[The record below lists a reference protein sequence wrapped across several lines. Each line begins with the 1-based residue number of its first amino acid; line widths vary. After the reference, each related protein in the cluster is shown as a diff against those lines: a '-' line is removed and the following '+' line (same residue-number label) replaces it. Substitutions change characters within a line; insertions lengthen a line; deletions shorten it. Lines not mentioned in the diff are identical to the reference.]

1 MSAPSDLG
9 RYRTRRPQEGGATYD
24 YVVVGAG
31 SGGCVVA
38 GRLSEDPDVRVCLI
52 EAGPEDGA
60 DRTRIPSAAGMLQQS
75 EYDWDYDTGEEP
87 FCGGRRIY
95 LPRGKVLGG
104 TSVLNGM
111 VYIRGNPA
119 DYDGWRQPGWSYR
132 DLLPYFKRAEDNER
146 GESEHHGTGGPLGV
160 SDGWYRSPATT
171 AFVEAAIEAGFA
183 ANPDFSGPAQEGF
196 GFYQITARAG
206 ERCSAATAYLH
217 PATVRPNLTVETRL
231 LVERVSFEDGRAT
244 GVWARVNGERFKIR
258 ATREVILAAG
268 SYNSPQLLMLSGV
281 GPAES
286 LRTAGIPVV
295 ADLPMVGQNL
305 QDHPQCWLVFTHSL
319 PVSLAITG
327 DPRHVRQ
334 YELDRTGP
342 LSSNGPE
349 AGGFV
354 RTGVSPEPDVQ
365 FHAVAASL
373 AENGRAIAGP
383 HAFSMAPCVL
393 APRSRGSV
401 ALISSDPATKPLIR
415 HNYFADG
422 ADLDAMV
429 AGLRIGLEIAR
440 QDALIPFTGTPYQS
454 PASDSDADLRAYARR
469 HTQTCFHPAGTCA
482 MGEVVDAD
490 LRVVGIDG
498 LRVVDASVMPTIVRG
513 NPNAPVIAIAERAA
527 DLIRGKARTPV
538 TATA

>member
-1 MSAPSDLG
+1 VSAPDP
-9 RYRTRRPQEGGATYD
+9 TRRPQNEGATYD

-52 EAGPEDGA
+52 EAGPEDGD
-60 DRTRIPSAAGMLQQS
+60 DRTRIPSAGAFLQQS

-111 VYIRGNPA
+111 VYTRGNPA

-146 GESEHHGTGGPLGV
+146 GESEHHGTGGPLKV
-160 SDGWYRSPATT
+160 SDGRYRSPATS

-183 ANPDFSGPAQEGF
+183 ANPDFNGPAQEGF
-196 GFYQITARAG
+196 GFYQVTGRAG

-217 PATVRPNLTVETRL
+217 PAMSRPNLAVETRL
-231 LVERVSFEDGRAT
+231 LVERVFFEDGRAA
-244 GVWARVNGERFKIR
+244 GVWARRNGERFQIR

-281 GPAES
+281 GPADS
-286 LRTAGIPVV
+286 LRAAGIPVV

-305 QDHPQCWLVFTHSL
+305 QDHPQCWLVFTHAL
-319 PVSLAITG
+319 PVSLAIAG

-354 RTGVSPEPDVQ
+354 RTGGSPDPDVQ
-365 FHAVAASL
+365 FHAVAAGL
-373 AENGRAIAGP
+373 AGNRPADLGAHG
-383 HAFSMAPCVL
+383 FSMAPCVL

-401 ALISSDPATKPLIR
+401 ALASSDPATKPLIR

-422 ADLDAMV
+422 ADLKAMV
-429 AGLRIGLEIAR
+429 AGLRIGLEIAW
-440 QDALIPFTGTPYQS
+440 QSALIPFTQTRYQA
-454 PASDSDADLRAYARR
+454 PGSDSDADLRAYARR
-469 HTQTCFHPAGTCA
+469 HTHTLFHPAGTCA

-490 LRVVGIDG
+490 LRVLGVDG
-498 LRVVDASVMPTIVRG
+498 LRVVDASVMPAIVRG
-513 NPNAPVIAIAERAA
+513 NPNAPIIAIAERAA
-527 DLIRGKARTPV
+527 DLIRRKAQTLV
-538 TATA
+538 TAAA

>member
-1 MSAPSDLG
+1 M
-9 RYRTRRPQEGGATYD
+9 YD

-52 EAGPEDGA
+52 EAGPEDSA
-60 DRTRIPSAAGMLQQS
+60 DCARIPNAGYMLFRT
-75 EYDWDYDTGEEP
+75 ECDWDYDTGEEP
-87 FCGGRRIY
+87 CCGGRRIY
-95 LPRGKVLGG
+95 LPRGKILGG
-104 TSVLNGM
+104 TSTLNGM
-111 VYIRGNPA
+111 VYTRGNPA

-146 GESEHHGTGGPLGV
+146 GESEYHGIGGPLGV
-160 SDGWYRSPATT
+160 SDGWYRSPATM

-183 ANPDFSGPAQEGF
+183 ASPDLSGPEHEGF
-196 GFYQITARAG
+196 GFFQITGRAG

-217 PATVRPNLTVETRL
+217 PATTRPNLTVETRL
-231 LVERVSFEDGRAT
+231 MVERVFFENGRAA
-244 GVWARVNGERFKIR
+244 GVWARVHDKRIKIR

-268 SYNSPQLLMLSGV
+268 SYNSPQLLMRSGV
-281 GPAES
+281 GPADA
-286 LRTAGIPVV
+286 LRPAGIPVV

-305 QDHPQCWLVFTHSL
+305 QDHPQSWLVFTHSS
-319 PVSLAITG
+319 PVSLSIAG

-334 YELDRTGP
+334 YELNRTGP

-354 RTGVSPEPDVQ
+354 RTGASPVPDVE
-365 FHAVAASL
+365 FHAVAAGI
-373 AENGRAIAGP
+373 AENGLSSAGP
-383 HAFSMAPCVL
+383 HGFSFAPCVL

-401 ALISSDPATKPLIR
+401 TLNLSDPTAKPLIK
-415 HNYFADG
+415 HNYLTDE
-422 ADLDAMV
+422 ADLDTMV

-440 QDALIPFTGTPYQS
+440 QNALIPFTETPYQP
-454 PASDSDADLRAYARR
+454 PASETDADLRAYARR
-469 HTQTCFHPAGTCA
+469 YTQTCFHPAGTCA

-490 LRVVGIDG
+490 LRVAGVDG

-527 DLIRGKARTPV
+527 DLIRGKALTPTSAT
-538 TATA
+538 TAI

>member
-1 MSAPSDLG
+1 MTFLRPA
-9 RYRTRRPQEGGATYD
+9 RTRRSQEEDATYD

-52 EAGPEDGA
+52 EAGSENSTDP
-60 DRTRIPSAAGMLQQS
+60 TRIPSAAGVLQQS
-75 EYDWDYDTGEEP
+75 EYDWDYDTCEEP
-87 FCGGRRIY
+87 FCGGRRMY

-111 VYIRGNPA
+111 VYARGNPA

-132 DLLPYFKRAEDNER
+132 ELLPYFKRAEDNER
-146 GESEHHGTGGPLGV
+146 GESEHHGTGGPLAV
-160 SDGWYRSPATT
+160 SDGWYRSPAMT
-171 AFVEAAIEAGFA
+171 ALVEAAIEAGFP
-183 ANPDFSGPAQEGF
+183 ANPDVSGPAQEGF
-196 GFYQITARAG
+196 GFYQITGRAG
-206 ERCSAATAYLH
+206 ERCSAATAYLR
-217 PATVRPNLTVETRL
+217 PAIARPNLAVETRL
-231 LVERVSFEDGRAT
+231 LVERVFFEGGRAA
-244 GVWARVNGERFKIR
+244 GVWARSNGERFQIR

-281 GPAES
+281 GPADS

-319 PVSLAITG
+319 PVSLSIVG
-327 DPRHVRQ
+327 DPQHVRQ

-354 RTGVSPEPDVQ
+354 RTGLSPEPDVQ
-365 FHAVAASL
+365 FHAFAGALV
-373 AENGRAIAGP
+373 ENRLTIAGL
-383 HAFSMAPCVL
+383 HGFSMAPCVL
-393 APRSRGSV
+393 ATRSRGNV
-401 ALISSDPATKPLIR
+401 ALISNDAGNKPLIR

-429 AGLRIGLEIAR
+429 AGLRIGLEITR
-440 QDALIPFTGTPYQS
+440 QNALIPFTETSYQI
-454 PASDSDADLRAYARR
+454 PPSDSDADLRAYARR

-490 LRVVGIDG
+490 LRVIGIDG
-498 LRVVDASVMPTIVRG
+498 LRVVDASVMPTLVRG
-513 NPNAPVIAIAERAA
+513 NTNGPIIAIAERAA
-527 DLIRGKARTPV
+527 DLIRGKAQTPV
-538 TATA
+538 LATA

>member
-1 MSAPSDLG
+1 MSAPSNWG
-9 RYRTRRPQEGGATYD
+9 RYRTRRPQEEGATYD

-38 GRLSEDPDVRVCLI
+38 GRLSEDPDVRVCLM
-52 EAGPEDGA
+52 EAGPDDDT
-60 DRTRIPSAAGMLQQS
+60 DRTRIPNAGGMLQQS

-104 TSVLNGM
+104 SSVLNGM
-111 VYIRGNPA
+111 VYTRGNPA

-146 GESEHHGTGGPLGV
+146 GESEYHGTGGPLGV

-171 AFVEAAIEAGFA
+171 AFVDAAIEAGFP
-183 ANPDFSGPAQEGF
+183 ANPDFSGPTQEGF
-196 GFYQITARAG
+196 GFYQITGRAG

-217 PATVRPNLTVETRL
+217 PAIARPNLTVETRL
-231 LVERVSFEDGRAT
+231 LVERVFFEGGRAA

-281 GPAES
+281 GSADS
-286 LRTAGIPVV
+286 LGTAGIPVV

-319 PVSLAITG
+319 PVSLAISG

-354 RTGVSPEPDVQ
+354 RTGASPEPDVQ
-365 FHAVAASL
+365 FHALALGL
-373 AENGRAIAGP
+373 AENHLANVGP
-383 HAFSMAPCVL
+383 HGFSMAPCVL

-401 ALISSDPATKPLIR
+401 ALISSDPTTKPLIR
-415 HNYFADG
+415 HNYFADR
-422 ADLDAMV
+422 ADLNAMV

-440 QDALIPFTGTPYQS
+440 QNALIPFTETPYQS
-454 PASDSDADLRAYARR
+454 PTANSDADLRAYVRR
-469 HTQTCFHPAGTCA
+469 HSQTLFHPAGSCA

-490 LRVVGIDG
+490 LRVIGIDG

-527 DLIRGKARTPV
+527 DLIRGKAHTPA

>member
-1 MSAPSDLG
+1 M
-9 RYRTRRPQEGGATYD
+9 YD

-52 EAGPEDGA
+52 EAGPEDSA
-60 DRTRIPSAAGMLQQS
+60 DCTRIPGAGGTLFRT

-87 FCGGRRIY
+87 FCGGRRVY
-95 LPRGKVLGG
+95 LPRGKILGG
-104 TSVLNGM
+104 TSVMNGM
-111 VYIRGNPA
+111 VYTRGNPA

-146 GESEHHGTGGPLGV
+146 GESEYHGIGGPLGV
-160 SDGWYRSPATT
+160 SDGWYRSPATM
-171 AFVEAAIEAGFA
+171 AFVTAAIEAGFA
-183 ANPDFSGPAQEGF
+183 ANSDFSGPEQEGF
-196 GFYQITARAG
+196 GFYQITGRAG

-217 PATVRPNLTVETRL
+217 PAIARPNLTVETRL
-231 LVERVSFEDGRAT
+231 MVERVFFEGGRAA
-244 GVWARVNGERFKIR
+244 GVWARSTHGERIKIR
-258 ATREVILAAG
+258 AAREVILAAG

-281 GPAES
+281 GPADA
-286 LRTAGIPVV
+286 LRPAGIPVV

-305 QDHPQCWLVFTHSL
+305 QDHPQSWLVFTHSS
-319 PVSLAITG
+319 PVSLAIAG
-327 DPRHVRQ
+327 DPRYVRQ
-334 YELDRTGP
+334 YELGRTGP

-354 RTGVSPEPDVQ
+354 RTGASPVPDVQ
-365 FHAVAASL
+365 FHAVAAAGL
-373 AENGRAIAGP
+373 VENGLANAGP
-383 HAFSMAPCVL
+383 HGFSFAPCVL

-401 ALISSDPATKPLIR
+401 ALISSDPTAKPLIR
-415 HNYFADG
+415 HNYLAEQ

-440 QDALIPFTGTPYQS
+440 QNALIAFTETPYQP
-454 PASDSDADLRAYARR
+454 PASDSDADLRSYARR
-469 HTQTCFHPAGTCA
+469 CTHTCFHPAGTCA

-490 LRVVGIDG
+490 LRVVGVDG

-527 DLIRGKARTPV
+527 DLIRGSALTP
-538 TATA
+538 TLATAAT